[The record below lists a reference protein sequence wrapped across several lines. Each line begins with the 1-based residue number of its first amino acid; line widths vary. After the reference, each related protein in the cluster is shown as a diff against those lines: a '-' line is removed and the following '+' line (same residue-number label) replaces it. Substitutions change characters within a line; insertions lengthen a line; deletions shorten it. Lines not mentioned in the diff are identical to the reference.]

1 MSGFGLVNHEW
12 TSHAS
17 GLMAD
22 PRTLISGFA
31 EPAANKGSLW
41 ILCLLI
47 QTRTAKTS
55 GIMKTL
61 SGTFA
66 FVVLAVIVIVTLP
79 SCDQTRK
86 IVPNQKFL
94 LIIKDHTPGKKYVNW
109 TTEDKFDEALKQ
121 LCQNGGKPEISK
133 LKEDG
138 GQPYPGKTC
147 KELIETVKVTKSKAA
162 DGAAAGESA
171 GDPNVTY
178 RIAATNKEDILNVL
192 SELK

>member
-1 MSGFGLVNHEW
+1 
-12 TSHAS
+12 
-17 GLMAD
+17 
-22 PRTLISGFA
+22 
-31 EPAANKGSLW
+31 
-41 ILCLLI
+41 LLI
-47 QTRTAKTS
+47 LAQAAKPS

-66 FVVLAVIVIVTLP
+66 FVVLAVIVIATVA
-79 SCDQTRK
+79 SCDQTRE

-121 LCQNGGKPEISK
+121 LCQNGGKPDISK

-138 GQPYPGKTC
+138 GQPYPAKPC
-147 KELIETVKVTKSKAA
+147 EELIKTVKVTKSKAA

-178 RIAATNKEDILNVL
+178 KIAATNKEDILKVL